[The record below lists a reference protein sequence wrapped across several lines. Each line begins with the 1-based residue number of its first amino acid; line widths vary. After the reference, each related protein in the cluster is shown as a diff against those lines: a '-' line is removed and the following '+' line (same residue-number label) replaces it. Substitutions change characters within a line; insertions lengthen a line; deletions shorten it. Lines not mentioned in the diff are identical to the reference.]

1 MMDRFQLYYEPSES
15 RKKYRGKGLGALVS
29 PSDGVG
35 VVLPLLGM
43 VVLGNGAELGV
54 AVEQVGEEDAG
65 SHGDGGLSEEVMSY
79 YVSSFSRVSEE
90 VTSMK

>member
-1 MMDRFQLYYEPSES
+1 M
-15 RKKYRGKGLGALVS
+15 GAFVS
-29 PSDGVG
+29 PCDGVG

-65 SHGDGGLSEEVMSY
+65 SHGDGGLSEEVVSY
-79 YVSSFSRVSEE
+79 ISSLSSVSEE

>member
-1 MMDRFQLYYEPSES
+1 
-15 RKKYRGKGLGALVS
+15 
-29 PSDGVG
+29 
-35 VVLPLLGM
+35 M

-65 SHGDGGLSEEVMSY
+65 SHGDGGLHEEVMSY
-79 YVSSFSRVSEE
+79 YISSLSRLSEE

>member
-1 MMDRFQLYYEPSES
+1 M
-15 RKKYRGKGLGALVS
+15 GAFVS
-29 PSDGVG
+29 PCDGVG

-79 YVSSFSRVSEE
+79 YISSLSSLSEE

>member
-1 MMDRFQLYYEPSES
+1 ML
-15 RKKYRGKGLGALVS
+15 S
-29 PSDGVG
+29 PGDGVW

-65 SHGDGGLSEEVMSY
+65 SHGDGGLHEEVMSY
-79 YVSSFSRVSEE
+79 NVSSLSSVSAE

>member
-1 MMDRFQLYYEPSES
+1 ML
-15 RKKYRGKGLGALVS
+15 S
-29 PSDGVG
+29 PCDGVG

-65 SHGDGGLSEEVMSY
+65 SHGDGGLSEEVISS
-79 YVSSFSRVSEE
+79 VSSLPSVSGE

>member
-1 MMDRFQLYYEPSES
+1 
-15 RKKYRGKGLGALVS
+15 
-29 PSDGVG
+29 
-35 VVLPLLGM
+35 M

-65 SHGDGGLSEEVMSY
+65 SHGDGGLSEEVVSY
-79 YVSSFSRVSEE
+79 ISSLSSVSEE